1 VSRPTVRVALT
12 FDAEHPDRPRC
23 PPGTAERV
31 LDLLAEMGERATF
44 FLQGRWAE
52 AYPDTA
58 RRIVEEGHV
67 LGSHSHYH
75 VRMPLLSDAGLE
87 SDLDAAEH
95 AIRAATGVDPRPW
108 FRCPWGVGAD
118 DARVLGALE
127 RAGYRH
133 VGWDVVAED
142 WEPDRTAADVEEA
155 VVGAA
160 LSRDR
165 DALVLLHSWPA
176 SVPEALDG
184 IVRRLREVG
193 AELIT
198 VAEVPAAHLDATP
211 NPGHVAGR

>member
-1 VSRPTVRVALT
+1 
-12 FDAEHPDRPRC
+12 
-23 PPGTAERV
+23 
-31 LDLLAEMGERATF
+31 
-44 FLQGRWAE
+44 
-52 AYPDTA
+52 
-58 RRIVEEGHV
+58 
-67 LGSHSHYH
+67 
-75 VRMPLLSDAGLE
+75 
-87 SDLDAAEH
+87 
-95 AIRAATGVDPRPW
+95 
-108 FRCPWGVGAD
+108 
-118 DARVLGALE
+118 VLGALE

-165 DALVLLHSWPA
+165 DAVVLLHAWPA

-184 IVRRLREVG
+184 IIRRLREVG

-211 NPGHVAGR
+211 NPGHIAGR

>member
-1 VSRPTVRVALT
+1 VRVALT
-12 FDAEHPDRPRC
+12 FDAEHPDRPGC
-23 PPGTAERV
+23 PPGVAEHV
-31 LDLLAEMGERATF
+31 LDRLAEAGVRGTF
-44 FLQGRWAE
+44 LLQGRWAE

-58 RRIVEEGHV
+58 RRIVEEGHLV
-67 LGSHSHYH
+67 GSHSHYH
-75 VRMPLLSDAGLE
+75 VPMPLLTDAGLAA
-87 SDLDAAEH
+87 DLVDAGR
-95 AIRAATGVDPRPW
+95 AIREAAGVDPRPW
-108 FRCPWGVGAD
+108 FRCPWGLGAD

-142 WEPDRTAADVEEA
+142 WGPDRTAADVEEA

-165 DALVLLHSWPA
+165 DAVVLLHTWPA
-176 SVPEALDG
+176 SVPQALDG